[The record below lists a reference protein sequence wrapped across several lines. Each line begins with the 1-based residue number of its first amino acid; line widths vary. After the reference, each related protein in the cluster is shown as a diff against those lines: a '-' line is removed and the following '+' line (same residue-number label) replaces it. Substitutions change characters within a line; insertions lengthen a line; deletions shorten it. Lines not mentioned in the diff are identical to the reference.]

1 MGDETEVL
9 SVQHLAQRVT
19 FLEQQVR
26 LLMNELR
33 GGRTKSAVTFPS
45 VRKNSLTE
53 GAVKREPTNS
63 HKQHK
68 SAKSASS
75 VSSSS
80 RKSPTSSSARI
91 VIHEREASAVSPP
104 KRSRNNNY
112 DDYYNNE
119 SPDESDHRRNSKK
132 GPVSPPLLMPNEFI
146 HDDVNNGMLLCHDF
160 NTNLCNTVNC
170 TLRHACAVCLN
181 AHPIDMCPK
190 TGSMRH
196 TKMSLPLSFLL
207 PPPPASWDSSGGH
220 DIHVHKRIAPV
231 KAGIVEPVGTEFLA
245 VLRRNRY
252 NRTLTQDWELEKALK
267 DSAVDGDDDWVEEP
281 ETKAILASDP
291 NNWKHQDHYAIL
303 GISRLRW
310 TATDEQIKK
319 AYRKKVL
326 KHHPDKKAATTGKK
340 DDDAYFKCLQKAWE
354 IMTDPALRR
363 QWDSCD
369 PTFDDDLPTAVKKG
383 STFYETF
390 GPAFQKEARFSK
402 DPAVLTAKLGDDS
415 SSREEVEAF
424 YQLWINFDSWRTFE
438 FMDEE
443 EEGGLNS
450 DKSREAKRYLDKKN
464 RAARSRLKKED
475 NQRVIK
481 FIETAM
487 KLDPRIQKIKEEE
500 RAAREAKKY
509 ARENAG
515 KKEAEDAAKRAA
527 EVKATEEVAAAEE
540 KERRD
545 VEKKEREAHKK
556 LARKARNAIKTVFSS
571 NNFFLDA
578 KAKPALLEEQ
588 QTKFDALIEV
598 LELWQLEEFKER
610 LDDAVSGGIAALNAV
625 LVSEHELLN
634 NRKEAEAA
642 ATAAA
647 KASGR
652 SNANSSANVA
662 KKAKAPW
669 STKEVSTLVKAVKTF
684 PGGTVSRWEKVAEYV
699 NLHGVDFQADSND
712 RSPDECIKKSKEMQ
726 DASVAECTALQSAAT
741 EAAKKKETILN
752 EKPSNRVEVN
762 SNLAAPAGGNT
773 KAVNPTA
780 VPGSITAGG
789 FVLPENDTWSA
800 AQQVALEDGLKKYP
814 ATQFTA
820 APAKRWEEIAKEIDG
835 KNVKEVKQRM
845 KDLAD
850 ALAKSKK
857 PAGKSG
863 KK

>member
-1 MGDETEVL
+1 
-9 SVQHLAQRVT
+9 
-19 FLEQQVR
+19 
-26 LLMNELR
+26 
-33 GGRTKSAVTFPS
+33 
-45 VRKNSLTE
+45 
-53 GAVKREPTNS
+53 
-63 HKQHK
+63 
-68 SAKSASS
+68 
-75 VSSSS
+75 
-80 RKSPTSSSARI
+80 
-91 VIHEREASAVSPP
+91 
-104 KRSRNNNY
+104 
-112 DDYYNNE
+112 
-119 SPDESDHRRNSKK
+119 
-132 GPVSPPLLMPNEFI
+132 
-146 HDDVNNGMLLCHDF
+146 
-160 NTNLCNTVNC
+160 
-170 TLRHACAVCLN
+170 
-181 AHPIDMCPK
+181 
-190 TGSMRH
+190 
-196 TKMSLPLSFLL
+196 MSLPLSFLL
-207 PPPPASWDSSGGH
+207 PPPPASWDSSTGH
-220 DIHVHKRIAPV
+220 DIRVHKRIAPV
-231 KAGIVEPVGTEFLA
+231 KAGIVEPVGAEFLA

-281 ETKAILASDP
+281 ETKALLASDP

-390 GPAFQKEARFSK
+390 APAFEKEARFSK
-402 DPAVLTAKLGDDS
+402 DPAVLRANLGDDS

-527 EVKATEEVAAAEE
+527 EVKAAEEASAAEE

-556 LARKARNAIKTVFSS
+556 LARKARNAIKAVFSG
-571 NNFFLDA
+571 NNFFLDV
-578 KAKPALLEEQ
+578 KAKPAALEEQ
-588 QTKFDALIEV
+588 QTKFDALIET

-625 LVSEHELLN
+625 LISEHELLN
-634 NRKEAEAA
+634 SRKEAEAA
-642 ATAAA
+642 AAAT

-652 SNANSSANVA
+652 SNANSSATAA

-699 NLHGVDFQADSND
+699 NLHGVDSPADSND
-712 RSPDECIKKSKEMQ
+712 RGPDECIKKSKEMQ
-726 DASVAECTALQSAAT
+726 DASVAERTALQSAAT
-741 EAAKKKETILN
+741 EASKKKDTMLN
-752 EKPSNRVEVN
+752 EKPSDRTEVN
-762 SNLAAPAGGNT
+762 SDLATPAGSA
-773 KAVNPTA
+773 KAAKPA
-780 VPGSITAGG
+780 VASSTTAGG
-789 FVLPENDTWSA
+789 FVLPENDMWSA
-800 AQQVALEDGLKKYP
+800 AQQAALEEGLKKYP
-814 ATQFTA
+814 AIQFNS
-820 APAKRWEEIAKEIDG
+820 APAKRWEEIAKEVDG